1 MQILTACSGTMRERM
16 PIARA
21 NSVQFVPHPSRDSA
35 KENAAA
41 DGPRNGAEN
50 ACEGF
55 RLPCH
60 SSLKAGVS
68 ATLKYASDAHDRA
81 SRMLAAALT
90 LEDFD
95 AWAAASAVWA
105 ARLTGRERAALA
117 WAALRSLDE
126 DQAEDVAETVIGGA
140 GAPLPPFL
148 SVMDDA
154 AFWAAMASGRELE
167 AYCLAS
173 FMAMPR
179 HRQAAFLAH
188 VQGRQAA

>member
-1 MQILTACSGTMRERM
+1 MRERM

-105 ARLTGRERAALA
+105 ARLTARERASLA
-117 WAALRSLDE
+117 YAALRSLE
-126 DQAEDVAETVIGGA
+126 PEQAEMTAATVLRAA
-140 GAPLPPFL
+140 GAPMPPFL
-148 SVMDDA
+148 RGMEEA
-154 AFWAAMASGRELE
+154 RFWASLANRAELK
-167 AYCLAS
+167 AFALAS
-173 FMAMPR
+173 FEAMAPR
-179 HRQAAFLAH
+179 DQTAFLRH
-188 VQGRQAA
+188 ISEIEVAA